1 MKGFAI
7 AAMALLLP
15 GLGLAAT
22 NTINTVPDA
31 KAIDALV
38 KRHAELKMF
47 SGTVLV
53 AKEGKTLYSAAY
65 GEANKDFGIPN
76 RLNTRYNIGSIGKTF
91 TATAIMQLV
100 QAGKLKLDDPIG
112 KHLPDFP
119 HPEKAS
125 ITVQHLLNH
134 SSGLGDY
141 MSHPDYPAKMASIT
155 AIADILPLIYSEKPL
170 FSAGER
176 FEYSNS
182 AMVLAGAIIEK
193 VSGLSYPEYLQ
204 RHIFAPAGLTET
216 VLAQEHDV
224 LPNRSIGYSPTASGG
239 LQANVRTVMPASSD
253 GGLRTT
259 VADLLRFDQALYGD
273 KLLNAASRQQMFT
286 PVGPVPFMASGWFVA
301 EVDGHRMVGHGGGAP
316 GVSAEFRRYLD
327 DGYTLI
333 VLSNYELGALLAE
346 DIQKLLLGQPYTL
359 PTQNDADYAL
369 AQHFS
374 RSDQN
379 AAALP
384 ILDRLSSGDKP
395 HIASLYTSARLR
407 IVSKTE
413 PEKAIAALDRYI
425 ALAGAEAQP
434 PISAAWWRK
443 GNAYEL
449 LGKIRDARRCYEQAL
464 KLNPNEESAK
474 QALAALN
481 NAP

>member
-1 MKGFAI
+1 MKPFAI
-7 AAMALLLP
+7 AAAALLLLP
-15 GLGLAAT
+15 SLGLASST
-22 NTINTVPDA
+22 PDP

-38 KRHAELKMF
+38 TRHAELNLF
-47 SGTVLV
+47 TGTVLV
-53 AKEGKTLYSAAY
+53 AKAGKTVYSGAY
-65 GEANKDFGIPN
+65 GDANRDYGIPN

-100 QAGKLKLDDPIG
+100 QAGKLKLGDPIG
-112 KHLPDFP
+112 KYLPDFP
-119 HPEKAS
+119 HAEKAS

-141 MSHPDYPAKMASIT
+141 MGHPDYPAKMASIT

-170 FSAGER
+170 FNAGER

-204 RHIFAPAGLTET
+204 RHILAPAGLTET

-224 LPNRSIGYSPTASGG
+224 LPNRSIGYSPTAGGG

-259 VADLLRFDQALYGD
+259 VSDLLRFDQALYGD

-333 VLSNYELGALLAE
+333 VLSNYDLGAAPLTEAIERLLFG
-346 DIQKLLLGQPYTL
+346 LPYRL
-359 PTQNDADYAL
+359 PTRVEADYAL
-369 AQHFS
+369 AQHFMHAGKA
-374 RSDQN
+374 
-379 AAALP
+379 AAALA
-384 ILDRLSSGDKP
+384 LFDQLVAGAKP
-395 HIASLYTSARLR
+395 HVPSLYMSARLR
-407 IVSKTE
+407 ILGKTE
-413 PEKAIAALDRYI
+413 LEQAIAALERYI
-425 ALAGAEAQP
+425 ALAGAGASP
-434 PISAAWWRK
+434 PVSAAWWRK
-443 GNAYEL
+443 GNAHEL
-449 LGKIRDARRCYEQAL
+449 LGKLTEARQCYEQAL
-464 KLNPNEESAK
+464 KLNPEDEEAK
-474 QALAALN
+474 RSLAALG
-481 NAP
+481 NAT